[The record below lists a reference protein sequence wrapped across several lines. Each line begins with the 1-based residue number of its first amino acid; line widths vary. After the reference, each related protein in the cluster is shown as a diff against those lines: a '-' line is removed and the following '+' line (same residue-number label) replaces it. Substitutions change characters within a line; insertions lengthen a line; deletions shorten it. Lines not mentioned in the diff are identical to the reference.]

1 MNKDVSVKQLTA
13 ADFPP
18 AVRPFWSNIEGNQI
32 QKLALTLAAIV
43 CYCGLSPRLRVK
55 YVYDNFLSMLLVN
68 LLCIGD
74 SGCGK
79 KPVQWVVNRL
89 MNPLI
94 EQDEKARNI
103 LREHREKNRSKAN
116 NAKKEPEPLVAIR
129 FLQKFTLP
137 VVVKYADVTHRL
149 YGDWLPFFLY
159 ADEMGAFIENRSKSA
174 EYQSVARTAYSL
186 GETYTRD
193 TLYQDGYN
201 ARVDINW
208 NSVICGQEYSLAK
221 YIDKQGV
228 VLGDAG
234 RQILVKLGESIGEDA
249 LTVSPFSEQQEKD
262 INGAIDKLMAETFTA
277 DDQLVP
283 IREVNMHWL
292 DKDVRLW
299 CEQQREIILKSGS
312 RAHDS
317 FYVRASVSAFRLA
330 TMLYHLWDEKEGKRK
345 EVRRCYYYFAQF
357 ILDGL
362 MAQWGQVYEAAMPK
376 ERECTTARLTLYD
389 SMPKRFSKEQ
399 LREAIVKGG
408 LSTPARVFVHKWIGR
423 KWIFEVE
430 NEVYEKL
437 Y

>member
-1 MNKDVSVKQLTA
+1 MKKAVSVKQLTA

-18 AVRPFWSNIEGNQI
+18 AVRPFWSNTEGSQL
-32 QKLALTLAAIV
+32 QKLALTLTAIV

-55 YVYDNFLSMLLVN
+55 YVYDNFLSMLLLN
-68 LLCIGD
+68 LLCIGG

-79 KPVQWVVNRL
+79 KPVQGVVNRL
-89 MNPLI
+89 MNALI
-94 EQDEKARNI
+94 KLDEKAREI
-103 LREHREKNRSKAN
+103 LREHRERNRDKGN
-116 NAKKEPEPLVAIR
+116 NSKKEAEPLVAIR

-159 ADEMGAFIENRSKSA
+159 ADELGAFIENRSKSA

-208 NSVICGQEYSLAK
+208 NSVICGQEYSLEK
-221 YIDKQGV
+221 YIDKNGV

-234 RQILVKLGESIGEDA
+234 RQILVKLGESLGEDA
-249 LTVSPFSEQQEKD
+249 LTVHPFSEQQECD
-262 INGAIDKLMAETFTA
+262 INGAIDRLMAETFT
-277 DDQLVP
+277 DDDRLMPVHK
-283 IREVNMHWL
+283 VDMHWL
-292 DKDVRLW
+292 DRDVRQW

-330 TMLYHLWDEKEGKRK
+330 TMLYHLWEEQESRHK

-357 ILDGL
+357 ILDSQ
-362 MAQWGQVYEAAMPK
+362 MAQWGQQYEAAMPREK
-376 ERECTTARLTLYD
+376 ECAAGKPTLFD
-389 SMPKRFSKEQ
+389 SMPKRFSREQ
-399 LREAIVKGG
+399 LREAIVKEG
-408 LSTPARVFVHKWIGR
+408 LSAPARVFVHKWLGK
-423 KWIFEVE
+423 KWIYEVE
-430 NEVYEKL
+430 KEVYEKL